1 MNDKQVTE
9 ANDQLAKARARTED
23 LKARLARMA
32 AVREAY
38 GEDRPALFDET
49 ITEATGNA
57 IINGLRTRYLELVNR
72 EADFSAKYGANHSAV
87 VNTRNQIR
95 AIRTSIRDELG
106 RIEQTFRSELQI
118 AQRRQDELEKSLST
132 IISQSTVTSQAQVAL
147 FSLESAAQSYR
158 KLYDNFLQRHTEVV
172 QQQSFP
178 IVEARSLSP
187 ASVNK
192 TGPKALQIWLATIFG
207 GAALGIGGGLL
218 REAMD
223 RGFRTREQVR
233 SVLQTDC
240 LALVPR
246 LPPQERRLTTQRAE
260 PMPMIGTRPID
271 DAEFAAHMA
280 RQAARGNSSAPNVM
294 RTVVDTPPSSP
305 YAEAIR
311 SIKLSVDLNSSGS
324 YTKVI
329 GFTSCLPSEGKTTLA
344 SAMATIISQS
354 GARVLLVDCDLRN
367 PSLSRMLTPDATVG
381 FLDVVAGKVPLTDA
395 IWADSHGTLAFL
407 PSVVGDRYPY
417 ATEMLSSEAAKSLFS
432 SLQIRYDYV
441 ILDLAPM
448 VAALDVRAAKHV
460 VDSYV
465 MVVEWGTTKVDAVKY
480 ALRSVPGVQEKLVGV
495 VLNKVD
501 MNSMKYYDNYGA
513 AYYYGQSRY
522 PVH

>member
-1 MNDKQVTE
+1 
-9 ANDQLAKARARTED
+9 
-23 LKARLARMA
+23 
-32 AVREAY
+32 
-38 GEDRPALFDET
+38 
-49 ITEATGNA
+49 
-57 IINGLRTRYLELVNR
+57 
-72 EADFSAKYGANHSAV
+72 
-87 VNTRNQIR
+87 
-95 AIRTSIRDELG
+95 
-106 RIEQTFRSELQI
+106 
-118 AQRRQDELEKSLST
+118 
-132 IISQSTVTSQAQVAL
+132 
-147 FSLESAAQSYR
+147 
-158 KLYDNFLQRHTEVV
+158 
-172 QQQSFP
+172 
-178 IVEARSLSP
+178 
-187 ASVNK
+187 
-192 TGPKALQIWLATIFG
+192 
-207 GAALGIGGGLL
+207 
-218 REAMD
+218 
-223 RGFRTREQVR
+223 
-233 SVLQTDC
+233 
-240 LALVPR
+240 
-246 LPPQERRLTTQRAE
+246 
-260 PMPMIGTRPID
+260 
-271 DAEFAAHMA
+271 
-280 RQAARGNSSAPNVM
+280 M